1 MMNPLKPYGKSCK
14 SNICLS
20 SDWTESEIF
29 YPFNL
34 PDMFCSSST
43 EALEMLLKFKH
54 MKTRKA
60 IQEQLMTKFD
70 LIMQQFSKE
79 VSNIEHI
86 FTVECQ

>member
-1 MMNPLKPYGKSCK
+1 
-14 SNICLS
+14 
-20 SDWTESEIF
+20 
-29 YPFNL
+29 
-34 PDMFCSSST
+34 
-43 EALEMLLKFKH
+43 MLLKFKH

-86 FTVECQ
+86 FTVWHLLILSVVSYFSRIH